1 MLSVTIIN
9 DILIY
14 LRAHNT
20 CLSEIILAGLRNPH
34 FTTHAFTE
42 DIARNVTDVLS
53 ALSRHKKTGDAL
65 DTWAHEHMK
74 QQYHQS
80 ARRLAHK
87 QNGWHFSALHATAEQ
102 FEEFRIEDMAK
113 DFRDLEPRL
122 WDLAGY
128 LLSGEDADTIAAESG
143 GEGKSAMN
151 EDDYFAAFGDDGIF
165 ASTDAAHPGEKPETR
180 RARLLKE
187 RQRSLRSIVSILY
200 FLSHKYVC
208 LTVHCSAEIC
218 SDFIYRHADLKST
231 MQCAR
236 RD

>member
-113 DFRDLEPRL
+113 DFPTSNQGSGTLQATCYRAKMRTRSPRRVV
-122 WDLAGY
+122 A
-128 LLSGEDADTIAAESG
+128 
-143 GEGKSAMN
+143 K
-151 EDDYFAAFGDDGIF
+151 
-165 ASTDAAHPGEKPETR
+165 ASPR
-180 RARLLKE
+180 
-187 RQRSLRSIVSILY
+187 
-200 FLSHKYVC
+200 
-208 LTVHCSAEIC
+208 
-218 SDFIYRHADLKST
+218 
-231 MQCAR
+231 
-236 RD
+236 